1 MSTHNYLDKAG
12 LSIVWQK
19 VKDAI
24 PVAASASPQNVST
37 TSSIGTST
45 SYARQDHV
53 HKITLASGDSNGQVK
68 IAGSNVSVKGLGT
81 AAYTSSGAYAAA
93 TAISAM
99 VTGPTSVTSGN
110 VAIFNGTGG
119 KAIKDS
125 GFTIGKSVPSDA
137 VFTDTDTK
145 VTSAANHY
153 SPATAS
159 GSAKTASATGATAAW
174 GIDVVKGITIDTD
187 GKGHITGLSVTSG
200 KIPANPNTDVK
211 VTQTVTTAGNTDSRP
226 VLLGYSSVATA
237 TTDPTFSTVTNTA
250 YAAADVFIRPSIGQL
265 NATSY
270 QVNAGVKMEF
280 DTDHKCLNFVFN

>member
-1 MSTHNYLDKAG
+1 M
-12 LSIVWQK
+12 
-19 VKDAI
+19 
-24 PVAASASPQNVST
+24 
-37 TSSIGTST
+37 
-45 SYARQDHV
+45 
-53 HKITLASGDSNGQVK
+53 
-68 IAGSNVSVKGLGT
+68 GT

-174 GIDVVKGITIDTD
+174 GIDVVKGVTIDTD

-211 VTQTVTTAGNTDSRP
+211 VT
-226 VLLGYSSVATA
+226 
-237 TTDPTFSTVTNTA
+237 
-250 YAAADVFIRPSIGQL
+250 
-265 NATSY
+265 
-270 QVNAGVKMEF
+270 
-280 DTDHKCLNFVFN
+280 